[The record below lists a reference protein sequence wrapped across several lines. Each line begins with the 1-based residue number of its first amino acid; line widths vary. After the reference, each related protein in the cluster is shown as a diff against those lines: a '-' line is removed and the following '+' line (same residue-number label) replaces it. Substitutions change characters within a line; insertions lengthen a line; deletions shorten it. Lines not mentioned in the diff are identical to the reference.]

1 VTNTDIDR
9 FLKIARDIRE
19 DVREDNNRIFAK
31 LEHMDKRIDQ
41 HAKYWSITFFVGK
54 LIAGV
59 GAMILGVSSIVKGW
73 FT

>member
-1 VTNTDIDR
+1 MTNTDIDR

-31 LEHMDKRIDQ
+31 LDTMDKRIDR
-41 HAKYWSITFFVGK
+41 HEKNWSIMFFVGK
-54 LIAGV
+54 LIAAV
-59 GAMILGVSSIVKGW
+59 GAMILGVSSIVRGW